1 MGGGGGAGFFNVGAA
16 PRTLPDATQRTLH
29 QVGDATGRHAN
40 RLSLDDLIDAIQ
52 ETIAP
57 ETWSATGGGKI
68 TTLGT
73 SLIVSAEEPVH
84 QQVEALMAQLRER
97 WGTVRTVTVRA
108 DWLWLTEGELAD
120 LTENGHVERARL
132 REARD
137 EADANEDRP
146 GGYSANITCYNG
158 QTVHVVAGGQS
169 LAVTGVVPVVGADS
183 VGYQPLVAMI
193 QEGAV
198 LQITP
203 TASTSGRYVVL
214 DVHSRVSQVRERE
227 IERGAEPNQFA
238 ALPVPA
244 IDRPLLMNQRL
255 STTLRI
261 PVGQPALV
269 GGMTFESEPGP
280 GEPNLYLFVEATVQ
294 ELKDTS
300 EAVEGEAQRE

>member
-1 MGGGGGAGFFNVGAA
+1 
-16 PRTLPDATQRTLH
+16 
-29 QVGDATGRHAN
+29 
-40 RLSLDDLIDAIQ
+40 
-52 ETIAP
+52 
-57 ETWSATGGGKI
+57 
-68 TTLGT
+68 
-73 SLIVSAEEPVH
+73 
-84 QQVEALMAQLRER
+84 
-97 WGTVRTVTVRA
+97 
-108 DWLWLTEGELAD
+108 
-120 LTENGHVERARL
+120 
-132 REARD
+132 
-137 EADANEDRP
+137 
-146 GGYSANITCYNG
+146 
-158 QTVHVVAGGQS
+158 
-169 LAVTGVVPVVGADS
+169 
-183 VGYQPLVAMI
+183 MI

-227 IERGAEPNQFA
+227 IERGAEPNPIA
-238 ALPVPA
+238 ALPIPA

-300 EAVEGEAQRE
+300 EAVEGEAQQE